1 MNNAAAKPPLGAE
14 LQSASP
20 RVNSVAE
27 AWPRR
32 SPLIPAQYAPSEGR
46 AAAGA
51 IEVAAAVIRRRGR
64 YLMTRRA
71 LAHHL
76 GGLWEFPGGKRRAR
90 ESLEVCLR
98 RELREEL
105 GVEALVGERIAIVP
119 WSYPDREVVLHFFLC
134 GIGNQAVR
142 AREGQ
147 PLRWVTSRELR
158 TLPVPPADAALVTRL
173 TARPRTPG
181 RRPGRAR
188 PAARKENR

>member
-1 MNNAAAKPPLGAE
+1 
-14 LQSASP
+14 
-20 RVNSVAE
+20 VA
-27 AWPRR
+27 RR

-71 LAHHL
+71 PAHHL
-76 GGLWEFPGGKRRAR
+76 GGLWEFPGGK
-90 ESLEVCLR
+90 R

-173 TARPRTPG
+173 TARPRPPG